1 MNSAIT
7 ASTGA
12 CGRVFRLAA
21 LLAAAGLLFSAV
33 PARAGG
39 PGSAGV
45 QILKS
50 DISPR
55 AAGMAGSFAAVA
67 DDVYAMN
74 YNPAGLG
81 QLYLP
86 QASAMYYSGFD
97 DSRLNYFAFAM
108 PLPVQGVAGYD
119 KPGVGISALFTNSGD
134 FVYRPIQPD
143 GTVPAISMN
152 AETTKVLTLS
162 YAEKVYAGETDLEG
176 YKANIEQY
184 LGFSAKYVNSKLLD
198 TYSASALAMDAG
210 WLVRDLNSG
219 VSFGVSAANLGSGLK
234 YYQQSTPLPSILR
247 VGAAFQPPTVMS
259 QSLLFTVDG
268 DLYLQE
274 KLKSLRAGIEYR
286 FQDIFALRLGYKGL
300 DDNKGMAFGMGINY
314 QNFSLD
320 FGMLVSGQVFN
331 TSQMAFSYQFAGW
344 HTAEVKKKKER
355 VWLAPEPKARQG
367 GTSSGSAPK
376 QAPKKDSDFFWIY

>member
-1 MNSAIT
+1 MNSATT

-12 CGRVFRLAA
+12 CWRVFRLPVFF
-21 LLAAAGLLFSAV
+21 AAAGLLFYSV

-39 PGSAGV
+39 AGSSGV

-108 PLPVQGVAGYD
+108 PLPLQGVAGYD

-152 AETTKVLTLS
+152 AETTKVVTLS
-162 YAEKVYAGETDLEG
+162 YAEKVYAGETNLEG

-184 LGFSAKYVNSKLLD
+184 LGVSAKYVNSRLLD

-219 VSFGVSAANLGSGLK
+219 ISLGVSAANLGSGLK
-234 YYQQSTPLPSILR
+234 YYEQNTPLPSILR

-268 DLYLQE
+268 DMYLQE
-274 KLKSLRAGIEYR
+274 KLTSLRAGIEYR

-300 DDNKGMAFGMGINY
+300 DDNKGMAFGMGVNY

-344 HTAEVKKKKER
+344 HMAEAKKKQR
-355 VWLAPEPKARQG
+355 VWLAPEPKARQSG
-367 GTSSGSAPK
+367 PSSGSAPK

>member
-1 MNSAIT
+1 
-7 ASTGA
+7 
-12 CGRVFRLAA
+12 
-21 LLAAAGLLFSAV
+21 
-33 PARAGG
+33 
-39 PGSAGV
+39 
-45 QILKS
+45 
-50 DISPR
+50 
-55 AAGMAGSFAAVA
+55 MAGSFAAVA
-67 DDVYAMN
+67 DDVYAIN
-74 YNPAGLG
+74 YNPAGLA

-119 KPGVGISALFTNSGD
+119 KPGIGISALFTNSGD

-152 AETTKVLTLS
+152 AETTKVLTAS

-184 LGFSAKYVNSKLLD
+184 LGFSAKYVNSRLLD
-198 TYSASALAMDAG
+198 TYSASALALDAG

-219 VSFGVSAANLGSGLK
+219 VSFGVSVANLGSGLK
-234 YYQQSTPLPSILR
+234 YYRQNTPLPSILR

-268 DLYLQE
+268 DMYLQE
-274 KLKSLRAGIEYR
+274 KLKSLRAGLEYR

-331 TSQMAFSYQFAGW
+331 TSQVAFSYQFAGW
-344 HTAEVKKKKER
+344 RTAEVRKKPR
-355 VWLAPEPKARQG
+355 VWLAPAQGTGAKKAKPSEEPER
-367 GTSSGSAPK
+367 K

>member
-1 MNSAIT
+1 MNSATT

-12 CGRVFRLAA
+12 CWRVFRLPV
-21 LLAAAGLLFSAV
+21 LFAAAGLLFYSV

-39 PGSAGV
+39 AGSSGV

-152 AETTKVLTLS
+152 AETTKVVTLS
-162 YAEKVYAGETDLEG
+162 YAEKVYAGETNLEG

-184 LGFSAKYVNSKLLD
+184 LGVSAKYVNSRLLD

-219 VSFGVSAANLGSGLK
+219 ISLGVSAANLGSGLK
-234 YYQQSTPLPSILR
+234 YYEQNTPLPSILR

-268 DLYLQE
+268 DMYLQE
-274 KLKSLRAGIEYR
+274 KLTSLRAGIEYR

-300 DDNKGMAFGMGINY
+300 DDNKGMAFGMGVNY

-344 HTAEVKKKKER
+344 HMAEAKKKQR
-355 VWLAPEPKARQG
+355 VWLAPEPKARQSG
-367 GTSSGSAPK
+367 PSSGSAPK